1 MISRERKFGID
12 SRSEGEKQFVGKR
25 RSGIDRR
32 TGEAAPTT
40 PSSMPFLVQAN
51 LDDHTLAVATET
63 AKEALA
69 KAVEW
74 HVAERLINVTIGD
87 GIKNYTIAE
96 FSSVMALLEIANT
109 VEADRVLEPT
119 AKPNS

>member
-12 SRSEGEKQFVGKR
+12 NRSKAEKQVAGKR

-32 TGEAAPTT
+32 TGAAPIG
-40 PSSMPFLVQAN
+40 SMPFLVQAN

-63 AKEALA
+63 AKQALA

-74 HVAERLINVTIGD
+74 HVVERLINVTIGD

-109 VEADRVLEPT
+109 VEADRVLEPK